1 MFNTQIFNRKCFLK
15 TKKDL
20 ENYTQSVSDKSSNF
34 IYPNRNLDQLIN
46 NYNSKLNSDPGSFI
60 VVKTYKFVRN
70 NICEKTKPQIENI
83 IGMLLNH
90 LNNCDKMRYYYTKK
104 I

>member
-1 MFNTQIFNRKCFLK
+1 MESLFIILIITALVIYAFSLFNTQIFNRKCFLK

-34 IYPNRNLDQLIN
+34 INPNRNLDQLIN
-46 NYNSKLNSDPGSFI
+46 NNNSKLNSDPGSYI
-60 VVKTYKFVRN
+60 VVKTYKFV
-70 NICEKTKPQIENI
+70 KI
-83 IGMLLNH
+83 IFVKQNPKL
-90 LNNCDKMRYYYTKK
+90 K